1 MPDNDSVIGYLHQLC
16 EGGGTMS
23 LLKLTMVTITAALL
37 SSASFARDCTA
48 PAAPDIPKGKDTNTT
63 EMMNARAEFSE
74 YLAQSRQYLACVKDK
89 QMKLAKDA
97 TEDEREAV
105 DELYDS
111 MVSNMQTAY
120 EDMGRAAKQFK
131 QTAEAKMDEAD
142 AATQSE
148 QDAVARLYKD
158 MVTKL
163 KAASNEVKRAYND
176 FQEDVEE
183 AE

>member
-1 MPDNDSVIGYLHQLC
+1 
-16 EGGGTMS
+16 MS